1 MALTLSMHPFTARV
15 FVGTEV
21 GVGVGV
27 EAERVGLGVG
37 VGMGTELVSED
48 DL

>member
-15 FVGTEV
+15 FVGTE
-21 GVGVGV
+21 VGVGV